1 MTTILL
7 VVHLLL
13 ALALIGV
20 VLMQRSEG
28 GALGIGG
35 GGMGSL
41 FSSRGAA
48 NLLTRATAF
57 LAVGFFITSIA
68 LTMLARQTRG
78 RLPCS
83 TRLSRAPAARVSRR
97 KVPGRGQACCR
108 SSQRP
113 ASRKCLSG
121 NDNQAQRQPYL
132 PGLSSFINF
141 SFRISVRGLRIDRRT
156 VYPRDPWR
164 GTSS

>member
-57 LAVGFFITSIA
+57 LAVGFFATSIA
-68 LTMLARQTRG
+68 LTMLARQSQG
-78 RLPCS
+78 
-83 TRLSRAPAARVSRR
+83 PASVFDTV
-97 KVPGRGQACCR
+97 KPGTGGQAQPAE
-108 SSQRP
+108 SSGQGPSVLPELP
-113 ASRKCLSG
+113 APS
-121 NDNQAQRQPYL
+121 QPQV
-132 PGLSSFINF
+132 PVGQ
-141 SFRISVRGLRIDRRT
+141 
-156 VYPRDPWR
+156 
-164 GTSS
+164 

>member
-48 NLLTRATAF
+48 NVLTRATAF
-57 LAVGFFITSIA
+57 LAVAFFITSIA
-68 LTMLARQTRG
+68 LTMLARQGQGPSSIFDTVKPG
-78 RLPCS
+78 ATGQGQPAGGAGQGPSVLPE
-83 TRLSRAPAARVSRR
+83 LPAPSQPQ
-97 KVPGRGQACCR
+97 VPVGQ
-108 SSQRP
+108 
-113 ASRKCLSG
+113 
-121 NDNQAQRQPYL
+121 
-132 PGLSSFINF
+132 
-141 SFRISVRGLRIDRRT
+141 
-156 VYPRDPWR
+156 
-164 GTSS
+164 

>member
-1 MTTILL
+1 MTEILL

-48 NLLTRATAF
+48 NLLTRVTAF

-68 LTMLARQTRG
+68 LTMLARQGGGPVSVFDNVKPDATG
-78 RLPCS
+78 QGQPTNGAGQKPSVLPE
-83 TRLSRAPAARVSRR
+83 LPAPTQPQ
-97 KVPGRGQACCR
+97 VPVGQ
-108 SSQRP
+108 
-113 ASRKCLSG
+113 
-121 NDNQAQRQPYL
+121 
-132 PGLSSFINF
+132 
-141 SFRISVRGLRIDRRT
+141 
-156 VYPRDPWR
+156 
-164 GTSS
+164 

>member
-1 MTTILL
+1 MTEVLL

-48 NLLTRATAF
+48 NVLTRATAF
-57 LAVGFFITSIA
+57 LAVGFFITSIS
-68 LTMLARQTRG
+68 LTMLARQEQG
-78 RLPCS
+78 PQGVLDSVKPDAAS
-83 TRLSRAPAARVSRR
+83 PGEPA
-97 KVPGRGQACCR
+97 GQAP
-108 SSQRP
+108 SVLPQLPAPSQP
-113 ASRKCLSG
+113 QVPVG
-121 NDNQAQRQPYL
+121 Q
-132 PGLSSFINF
+132 
-141 SFRISVRGLRIDRRT
+141 
-156 VYPRDPWR
+156 
-164 GTSS
+164 

>member
-48 NLLTRATAF
+48 NVLTRATAF

-68 LTMLARQTRG
+68 LTMLARAGPGTGIGVRQRATGCHGQVSRPAG
-78 RLPCS
+78 RAGAQRAAA
-83 TRLSRAPAARVSRR
+83 TSRAQSAAS
-97 KVPGRGQACCR
+97 ACR
-108 SSQRP
+108 
-113 ASRKCLSG
+113 AMTI
-121 NDNQAQRQPYL
+121 
-132 PGLSSFINF
+132 GLSAKACFISF
-141 SFRISVRGLRIDRRT
+141 VPLRSAGYNPARASSNRPRD
-156 VYPRDPWR
+156 VYSRDPWR